1 MADDMTTYNIREFK
15 SKISE
20 IINTLEYDQEVI
32 ITRRGKPC
40 GRLTSVELP
49 AEEKAVA
56 SDLERG
62 LDSASGRNVR
72 GLPGHQVHL
81 GASCPAVRRRA
92 DPPVLDSPFKF
103 VVDTHALWWYLR
115 SPERLSPAASA
126 VFRLAE
132 TGNATIVVPA
142 IAVAELYYL
151 SVKLGQA
158 VSPSDLLYALAGVGG
173 IELSDLGRTQLGVA
187 RRVP

>member
-1 MADDMTTYNIREFK
+1 M
-15 SKISE
+15 
-20 IINTLEYDQEVI
+20 
-32 ITRRGKPC
+32 
-40 GRLTSVELP
+40 
-49 AEEKAVA
+49 
-56 SDLERG
+56 
-62 LDSASGRNVR
+62 
-72 GLPGHQVHL
+72 
-81 GASCPAVRRRA
+81 SCRPTMSRA
-92 DPPVLDSPFKF
+92 PVLDSPFKF

-158 VSPSDLLYALAGVGG
+158 VSPSDLLYALAGVSG
-173 IELSDLGRTQLGVA
+173 IELSDLGRSQLEWLDGFPEIPEMHDRLIAAEAAALKAPLVT
-187 RRVP
+187 RDGMLLDSHQIDTVW